1 MMLIIIQRQHFVST
15 DTICIKQ
22 LLVMTGMQL
31 CYNDLTTINQS
42 TQSINQSYNYIRIW
56 VSKIT

>member
-1 MMLIIIQRQHFVST
+1 MMFIIIQRQHFVST

-22 LLVMTGMQL
+22 LLVLTGMQV
-31 CYNDLTTINQS
+31 CYNNLTTINQS

>member
-22 LLVMTGMQL
+22 LLVLTGMQV
-31 CYNDLTTINQS
+31 CYNNLTTINQS

>member
-31 CYNDLTTINQS
+31 CYNDLTTINHS
-42 TQSINQSYNYIRIW
+42 TQLINQSYNYIRIW

>member
-31 CYNDLTTINQS
+31 CYNDLTAINQS